1 MLHPTITP
9 IDSLRGIF
17 DLLIVWHHLTLTEV
31 SPYHYDFGSTIVLF
45 FFILS
50 GYGISLS
57 WKDKISEKGG
67 GKKFLSPVLV
77 RGICFKVANKMF
89 NEL

>member
-1 MLHPTITP
+1 M
-9 IDSLRGIF
+9 
-17 DLLIVWHHLTLTEV
+17 LIVWHHLAPTEV

-57 WKDKISEKGG
+57 WKDKISLKKGAV
-67 GKKFLSPVLV
+67 KKFLSRPCSGYLL
-77 RGICFKVANKMF
+77 KVANKMF

>member
-67 GKKFLSPVLV
+67 GKKFLSRTCSGYLL
-77 RGICFKVANKMF
+77 KVANKMF